1 MELERKKE
9 HLTAVEREMKANEN
23 ALAQRDTEIVR
34 MKTGINSF
42 SVLNCKCFIFTKNGH
57 AWHFPK

>member
-42 SVLNCKCFIFTKNGH
+42 SVSNVHSAYVFYIAYAF
-57 AWHFPK
+57 